1 VKLLVTALLL
11 LPFAAVGAMEARSPI
26 AMSFGVPENRAGGI
40 GMNLR
45 IYVLPETV
53 SFSGIAME
61 EIPSTQG
68 SHTGYFENPYF
79 AKIWY
84 HTEEMW
90 AGRWGNIDYEN
101 YWDVD
106 RAWGGDEMPHEKQD
120 GTVTFNLNE
129 GAWRNGDIV
138 WNISW
143 GWAEKDRK
151 PGDSPAKPLATP
163 YNQEFHIDA
172 SGTLSV
178 SKFQHTAVRG
188 TNDVFRLNGDV
199 VQPTPAY

>member
-1 VKLLVTALLL
+1 
-11 LPFAAVGAMEARSPI
+11 
-26 AMSFGVPENRAGGI
+26 
-40 GMNLR
+40 MNLR

-151 PGDSPAKPLATP
+151 VSREAIEYAANFLKSAATARAVDFGVGILSMRASPKVAAALFVDGGIGLYINQRAAAKIM
-163 YNQEFHIDA
+163 EGA
-172 SGTLSV
+172 SKARSRNCSCEQYG
-178 SKFQHTAVRG
+178 
-188 TNDVFRLNGDV
+188 
-199 VQPTPAY
+199 Y